1 MLVLLRLG
9 ALSLLVT
16 SLFARAADNCSNLV
30 YGVGMHGGGGPTQT
44 KRKMTLAQCCAWR
57 VEQNA
62 DAFTH
67 HNASRECVLS
77 SGHLNPHISS
87 GTHDA
92 TSGCRGLC
100 PKVSNNSGYP
110 GASPFPGNHSFPKAA
125 PTMPTNPTF
134 PHPPKPNI
142 MLFFADDL
150 GYGDLGCFG
159 NPTSDTPAIDTMA
172 MEGAKLVQVSG
183 HSTSAP

>member
-1 MLVLLRLG
+1 MVFKFVLSIHLATGLV
-9 ALSLLVT
+9 
-16 SLFARAADNCSNLV
+16 ARAADNCSNLV
-30 YGVGMHGGGGPTQT
+30 YGVGMHGGGSVQE
-44 KRKMTLAQCCAWR
+44 KYNMTLAQCCAWR

-62 DAFTH
+62 DAFTY
-67 HNASRECVLS
+67 HNTSGHAYCVLS
-77 SGHLNPHISS
+77 SGDLYPHISA
-87 GTHDA
+87 GTQDA

-100 PKVSNNSGYP
+100 PKVSNNSDYP

-142 MLFFADDL
+142 MFFFADDL